1 MTVRSFIQRVRDLI
15 RYREATANMQER
27 YPTATSQDLAA
38 TDSTCIV
45 CREEMI
51 SPDSVEDITTYNIPE
66 TPKKLPCGHMFHFR
80 CLRGW
85 LERQQ
90 ACPTWY
96 FSINIVANLYS
107 DLQHQRQ
114 ITQITQTMH
123 LKRKID
129 PETKM
134 KYIKGTKIKPNLNKR
149 LYPMPL
155 RRS

>member
-66 TPKKLPCGHMFHFR
+66 TPKKLPYGHMFHFR

-85 LERQQ
+85 LERPQTILIKTQ
-90 ACPTWY
+90 
-96 FSINIVANLYS
+96 L
-107 DLQHQRQ
+107 LQIQKQ
-114 ITQITQTMH
+114 STLTDQS
-123 LKRKID
+123 L
-129 PETKM
+129 E
-134 KYIKGTKIKPNLNKR
+134 
-149 LYPMPL
+149 
-155 RRS
+155 